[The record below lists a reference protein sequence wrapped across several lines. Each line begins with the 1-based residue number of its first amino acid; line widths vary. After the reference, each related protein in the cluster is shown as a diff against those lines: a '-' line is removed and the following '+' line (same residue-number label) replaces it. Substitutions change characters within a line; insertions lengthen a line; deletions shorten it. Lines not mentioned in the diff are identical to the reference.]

1 MELSKVDFAAHIG
14 VTKGRISQMIA
25 SRMIDGEAIRGEGR
39 SARIVVE
46 KAVEQI
52 RTRRHVGQALGNGLG
67 TRLDDVA
74 APAAETP
81 PAPEPKPPALTLT
94 KPDDTASLIQ
104 LERLEQERRK
114 NRQAERD
121 EAIANG
127 KLVAGEELQR
137 QVAKASQTVVNTF
150 SGMAPD
156 IANAIAAKFELPQ
169 RDVLHLVRQVMREK
183 RLGAATALKT
193 EAEALPETVETIV
206 A

>member
-1 MELSKVDFAAHIG
+1 V
-14 VTKGRISQMIA
+14 VT
-25 SRMIDGEAIRGEGR
+25 
-39 SARIVVE
+39 
-46 KAVEQI
+46 
-52 RTRRHVGQALGNGLG
+52 
-67 TRLDDVA
+67 
-74 APAAETP
+74 PAAEPATP
-81 PAPEPKPPALTLT
+81 EQKPPTLTLT

-193 EAEALPETVETIV
+193 EAEAMPETVETMI